1 MTAFAALPVS
11 CRSLTETTLV
21 RLVCLTAFL
30 ADFGPRR
37 RIAQICGS
45 SFGRRAPVLLNRLM
59 SAGLGVRVRCHGA
72 FQRRNEAAD
81 SGQPRLLA
89 RHSVIGS
96 LKPMSLLAKK
106 EIGDHPAGWQIC
118 RLGGRR
124 LRRSRPPF
132 LLSVR

>member
-1 MTAFAALPVS
+1 MTAFAASPVS

-37 RIAQICGS
+37 RGGGRPSCSTGLCLLVSGS
-45 SFGRRAPVLLNRLM
+45 GCDVMAHFSAETKLLIVANHVSWLDIPVL
-59 SAGLGVRVRCHGA
+59 
-72 FQRRNEAAD
+72 
-81 SGQPRLLA
+81 
-89 RHSVIGS
+89 GS